1 MSKLPVFVMVRT
13 QLASNIGASARA
25 MMNFG
30 IQELRLVSPREDW
43 LSSEARSMAAGADKI
58 LEEAKVFNDL
68 SSAVSDLQYVYAT
81 STRRRDMVYEIS
93 NAEEGAMKLT
103 KQILSGIKCGV
114 LFGPERTG
122 LLNDELMFADSVI
135 EVPLNPEHS
144 SLNVSQ
150 AVLLI
155 GYEYFKH
162 NNQNRSKEINILN
175 SRVAEKKDLI
185 IFFNHLES
193 ELDKAG
199 YFSIPEKRPKMLR
212 NLKNIFI
219 RSHLSQQE
227 INTLHGVINDLVR
240 LGLHRDNLYDN
251 LFQNIDRKKN
261 KKEV

>member
-81 STRRRDMVYEIS
+81 SARRRDMVYEIS

>member
-81 STRRRDMVYEIS
+81 SARRRDMIYEIS
-93 NAEEGAMKLT
+93 NAEEGAIKLT
-103 KQILSGIKCGV
+103 QQILAGVKCGV

-162 NNQNRSKEINILN
+162 NNQNRNNENNILN

>member
-81 STRRRDMVYEIS
+81 SARRRDMVYEIS

-162 NNQNRSKEINILN
+162 NNQNRNNENNILN

>member
-81 STRRRDMVYEIS
+81 SARRRDMVYEIS
-93 NAEEGAMKLT
+93 NAEEGAIKLT
-103 KQILSGIKCGV
+103 QQILAGVKCGV

>member
-81 STRRRDMVYEIS
+81 SARRRDMVYEIS
-93 NAEEGAMKLT
+93 NAEEGAIKLT
-103 KQILSGIKCGV
+103 QQILAGVKCGV

-162 NNQNRSKEINILN
+162 NNQNRNNENNILN